1 MTFKYTKAFITIA
14 SPKIS
19 ILVEFY
25 SKLLQQKPQPYIPN
39 SYAEFDL
46 LGLRLGIFQPQK
58 ESLVEFVNSQ
68 NTTMS
73 ICLEVENLAAALAHL
88 NSIGY
93 PPPGEIISASHGRE
107 IYAYDPLGNRLILHQ
122 SKKQ

>member
-1 MTFKYTKAFITIA
+1 MTFKYSKAFITIA

-25 SKLLQQKPQPYIPN
+25 SKLLQQKPQSYVPN

-58 ESLVEFVNSQ
+58 ESLGEFANSQ

-73 ICLEVENLAAALAHL
+73 ICLEVENLAVALAHL